1 MKGREIS
8 GMILKGFK
16 FGLLLQFAVGPM
28 CLFVFHTA
36 TTYGF
41 ISGLSLVFAIA
52 LIDAFYIGLSCV
64 GVAAIINRKQ
74 VKAAVKLA
82 GCLVLVFFG
91 VNTMIG
97 VFGMSLLPD
106 VQLFSQVSSSN
117 LFIKGMLLTASNP
130 LTIIFW
136 SGMFSTQM
144 IENNWNKGQLTFF
157 AAGCVLATLVFLT
170 GVAFLGSMVRGFL
183 PPLVIQLLNVAV
195 GFVLIFF
202 GLKLLMKESKTKE
215 GENTEIGHTP

>member
-1 MKGREIS
+1 MKGKEIS
-8 GMILKGFK
+8 GMILKGFR

-41 ISGLSLVFAIA
+41 INGLSLVFAIA

-74 VKAAVKLA
+74 VKAGVKLA
-82 GCLVLVFFG
+82 GCLVLVLFG
-91 VNTMIG
+91 VNTIMG
-97 VFGMSLLPD
+97 VFGRNLLPD
-106 VQLFSQVSSSN
+106 IQLFSQVSSSS

-157 AAGCVLATLVFLT
+157 AAGCVIATIVFLS
-170 GVAFLGSMVRGFL
+170 GVAFLGSVVRGFL
-183 PPLVIQLLNVAV
+183 PPIVIQLLNIAV

-202 GLKLLMKESKTKE
+202 GLKLLAKEDKIKKD
-215 GENTEIGHTP
+215 ENTPM